1 MAVIIT
7 PEELYYGSPTTLT
20 YGGVDIGGTTE
31 PPTVNIEITEAH
43 PDFQNAAGPVVG
55 TSIITDVMASVELTV
70 NQLTA
75 EKLAW
80 ALPGATSAGGT
91 GTLTTGGGST
101 TLTADVAAGATV
113 IPVAATTNLLVGDKV
128 RIGDA
133 GEYEF
138 RTISVITGLNL
149 TLSTALGRGHDTG
162 DAVVETDD
170 LGGGTTI
177 TWTAGRVP
185 TSAYKTLVLIGSG
198 LDGRT
203 MTTTLTNAYSSENI
217 SIPFGKG
224 EFGGLT
230 MRFVAYYDAS
240 TPLVVPFS
248 IAFATA

>member
-1 MAVIIT
+1 MAVTIT

-20 YGGVDIGGTTE
+20 YGGVDVGGTTE
-31 PPTVNIEITEAH
+31 PPTVNIEITEAT
-43 PDFQNAAGPVVG
+43 PDFQNAAGPIVG
-55 TSIITDVMASVELTV
+55 TSVITDVVASVSLTV

-80 ALPGATSAGGT
+80 ALPGATSTTAGGAV
-91 GTLTTGGGST
+91 TGGGLST
-101 TLTADVAAGATV
+101 TLTADVAAGDTV
-113 IPVAATTNLLVGDKV
+113 IPVAATTGLIVGDNV

-133 GEYEF
+133 GEYEY
-138 RTISVITGLNL
+138 RDVTAINALNV
-149 TLSTALGRGHDTG
+149 TVSPALARAHDTG

-185 TSAYKTLVLIGSG
+185 TSAYKSLVLVGQG

-203 MTTTLTNAYSSENI
+203 MTTTLNNAYSSESI

-230 MRFVAYYDAS
+230 MNFVAHYDAAS
-240 TPLVVPFS
+240 PLVVPFS

>member
-31 PPTVNIEITEAH
+31 PPTVSIEITEAH

-55 TSIITDVMASVELTV
+55 TSVITDVVAAVELTV

-91 GTLTTGGGST
+91 GAITGGGGDT
-101 TLTADVAAGATV
+101 TLTADVSAGDTI
-113 IPVAATTNLLVGDKV
+113 IPVAATTGLIVGDNI
-128 RIGDA
+128 RIGDE

-138 RTISVITGLNL
+138 REITAINSLNL
-149 TLSTALGRGHDTG
+149 TVASLGRSHDTG
-162 DAVVETDD
+162 DQVVETDD

-185 TSAYKTLVLIGSG
+185 TSAYKELVLVGQG

-203 MTTTLTNAYSSENI
+203 MTTTLSNAYSSENI

-230 MRFVAYYDAS
+230 MRFVAYYNAS

-248 IAFATA
+248 IAFAEAA

>member
-1 MAVIIT
+1 MPVTIT

-31 PPTVNIEITEAH
+31 PPTVNIEITEAT
-43 PDFQNAAGPVVG
+43 PDFQNAAGPIVG
-55 TSIITDVMASVELTV
+55 TSVVTDVVASVELTV

-75 EKLAW
+75 EKLTW
-80 ALPGATSAGGT
+80 ALPGSTSTGGT
-91 GTLTTGGGST
+91 GTITGGGANT

-113 IPVAATTNLLVGDKV
+113 IPVAATTNLAVNDKV

-138 RTISVITGLNL
+138 RTVTAINALNV
-149 TLSTALGRGHDTG
+149 TVTPALGRDHDTG
-162 DAVVETDD
+162 DQVVETDD

-185 TSAYKTLVLIGSG
+185 TSAYKTLILVGQG

-203 MTTTLTNAYSSENI
+203 MTTTLNNAYSAESI

-230 MRFVAYYDAS
+230 MRFVAYYNAA